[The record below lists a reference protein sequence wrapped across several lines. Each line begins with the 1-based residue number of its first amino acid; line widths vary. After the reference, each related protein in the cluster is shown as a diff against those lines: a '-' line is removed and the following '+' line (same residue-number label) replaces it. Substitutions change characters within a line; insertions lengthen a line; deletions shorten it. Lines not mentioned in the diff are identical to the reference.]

1 MDISVRDWMIIIG
14 VLLIVA
20 VLLDGYRRMRDPNRI
35 RMSLTQVPEGGED
48 DATMS
53 RELPNG
59 GARVKSRVTAD
70 GDRDGDDEISDGGY
84 SSASFG
90 TDSGTSPGT
99 EVPRYTPPSAPGDPA
114 TDHPVGEP
122 PLLTE
127 RPDDSAAEM
136 AAEASVSAAS
146 EDSAKDTAADE
157 DADDPLF
164 AKTPVMRAQRGENLD
179 LLAGIS
185 VDEGQRGRA
194 SAHADAPQEVLMLHV
209 VSRSE
214 AGFAGDDILQV
225 LLAYNLRFGDM
236 DFFHRH
242 DEAAGRGTVQFS
254 VANML
259 QPGVFDIDRMGDFS
273 TTGLIFFLSLPG
285 PGDMMGAFELML
297 ETARGVA
304 EHLGG
309 DVLDESRSVA
319 TRQTL
324 EHMRQRI
331 RELERKLLA
340 QAGR

>member
-35 RMSLTQVPEGGED
+35 RVSLTDVPDSGD
-48 DATMS
+48 DDVSVS

-59 GARVKSRVTAD
+59 GARVKPRSAAEQAAD
-70 GDRDGDDEISDGGY
+70 AAGEAGVPAAGSSESD
-84 SSASFG
+84 
-90 TDSGTSPGT
+90 
-99 EVPRYTPPSAPGDPA
+99 
-114 TDHPVGEP
+114 P

-127 RPDDSAAEM
+127 PAGRTSRRAGVKPEPAPESSPEPDS
-136 AAEASVSAAS
+136 S
-146 EDSAKDTAADE
+146 EDAN
-157 DADDPLF
+157 DPLF
-164 AKTPVMRAQRGENLD
+164 AKAPVMRAQRGENLD
-179 LLAGIS
+179 LLAGIEAGG
-185 VDEGQRGRA
+185 DHG
-194 SAHADAPQEVLMLHV
+194 DAGSEPQEVLMLHV
-209 VSRSE
+209 VARDDS
-214 AGFAGDDILQV
+214 GFPGDDILQV
-225 LLAYNLRFGDM
+225 LLAYNLRFGEM

-242 DEAAGRGTVQFS
+242 DEAAGRGKVQFS

-259 QPGVFDIDRMGDFS
+259 KPGVFDIDHMSDFS
-273 TTGLIFFLSLPG
+273 TTGLIFFMTLPG
-285 PGDMMGAFELML
+285 PRDMMAAFELML

-331 RELERKLLA
+331 RDLERKLLA

>member
-35 RMSLTQVPEGGED
+35 RVSLTQVPESGD
-48 DATMS
+48 DDPGMS

-59 GARVKSRVTAD
+59 GARIKPRGAAEAAGVAD
-70 GDRDGDDEISDGGY
+70 VE
-84 SSASFG
+84 SF
-90 TDSGTSPGT
+90 SP
-99 EVPRYTPPSAPGDPA
+99 VIDPDKDPA
-114 TDHPVGEP
+114 AEAAAEHSELAPNPRREEGVASNGEVGVAEP

-127 RPDDSAAEM
+127 RPLAE
-136 AAEASVSAAS
+136 SAAS
-146 EDSAKDTAADE
+146 SEAKPGELVHDE
-157 DADDPLF
+157 DANDPLF
-164 AKTPVMRAQRGENLD
+164 AQAPPMRAQRGENLD

-185 VDEGQRGRA
+185 AQDETAA
-194 SAHADAPQEVLMLHV
+194 SAGQDAPQEVLMLHV
-209 VSRSE
+209 VARSE
-214 AGFAGDDILQV
+214 LGFPGDDILQV

-242 DEAAGRGTVQFS
+242 DEAAGRGRVQFS

-285 PGDMMGAFELML
+285 PSDMMAAFELML

-324 EHMRQRI
+324 DHMRQRI